1 MTAHLKHSRI
11 AKVLVDRSNDA
22 MSFAASEQHLRATK
36 VAIVLGAGIAAR
48 PAAQAA
54 ALTAMTTAVK
64 CFGSAVIIADAE
76 TPLVKSMRCGTTLGE
91 AAAFLGAAVSAA
103 VPEDTTHRVVIG
115 EHDPDGAEAF
125 VRYWWDGWT
134 TGVVPGWDDRRL
146 GEDLNP
152 LSGVAAG
159 ALAVREV
166 FAAVFGHGR
175 AGKRA
180 SILSL
185 WEPWQMAEKAEP
197 GPALVGLPAKL
208 WFIGLGHLGQ
218 GYLWSLAF
226 LPGGGELLVLQD
238 DQDAGEEN
246 EATGLLTY
254 SDDVGR
260 RKTRV
265 AASWFEPAWEV
276 SYIERRHRGDIR
288 LTENDPAIVFAGLD
302 NVPARFNLARAGF
315 DYMVDAGVGHGPV
328 DFESLQLRVLRKGT
342 DPEAQWTEEEKAK
355 DVEAMLNRE
364 AYRDYTAKYDRCG
377 AFELAEGSVAVPF
390 VGAFVG
396 ALGIAQGIRIANRR
410 PTAEFVQ
417 AELGAP
423 SMATAGKMN
432 PKPIEAMELLEIC
445 VGQVPEANAG
455 NETSGQA

>member
-11 AKVLVDRSNDA
+11 AKVLVDRTKDP

-54 ALTAMTTAVK
+54 ALTAITTAVK
-64 CFGSAVIIADAE
+64 CFGSAVIVADGA
-76 TPLVKSMRCGTTLGE
+76 TPLVKPMRCGATLGE
-91 AAAFLGAAVSAA
+91 AAVFLGAAVRAA
-103 VPEDTTHRVVIG
+103 APEDTTHKIVIG

-125 VRYWWDGWT
+125 VRCWWDGWAA
-134 TGVVPGWDDRRL
+134 GVVPGWDDRQL
-146 GEDLNP
+146 GVSLNP

-166 FAAVFGHGR
+166 FAAIIGHGR

-185 WEPWQMAEKAEP
+185 WEPWQVPEKAEP
-197 GPALVGLPAKL
+197 GPAIAGLPAKL

-226 LPGGGELLVLQD
+226 LPGSGELLVLQD

-254 SDDVGR
+254 GDDVGR

-265 AASWFEPAWEV
+265 AASWFEPDWET
-276 SYIERRHRGDIR
+276 SHIERRHRGDIR
-288 LTENDPAIVFAGLD
+288 LTEDDPAIVFAGLD
-302 NVPARFNLARAGF
+302 NVPARFNVTRAGF

-328 DFESLQLRVLRKGT
+328 DFESLHLRVLRKGT
-342 DPEAQWTEEEKAK
+342 DPEAQWTEQEKAK

-364 AYRDYTAKYDRCG
+364 TYRDYTARYDRCG

-396 ALGIAQGIRIANRR
+396 ALGVAQGIRIANRR
-410 PTAEFVQ
+410 PTAEFLQV
-417 AELGAP
+417 ELGAP
-423 SMATAGKMN
+423 SMATAGNMN
-432 PKPIEAMELLEIC
+432 PKPVESMQLVEIC
-445 VGQVPEANAG
+445 VGQVPEPNTD